1 MILLMNDKELLK
13 KLNNLKTIKPDENF
27 KKNYR
32 EILRSQIY
40 AGQTINKSE
49 SNLEI
54 ILENIMPGKIFLNMI
69 KPVWAAS
76 LVSVLILVIGVGGVY
91 ASKNSK
97 PGDSLYIAKIIS
109 EKAQFA
115 ITFDEK
121 DKAKLGLQFAT
132 NRAKEITQILE
143 ESKES
148 EDKKDAKVEQLTQNF
163 KKEISQV
170 KNRLT
175 IIKAAEIQIAQN
187 KEEEPEIFGAN
198 LGKDDQ
204 RIEISEPATPAGG
217 QVKPIIKEE
226 ILIQS
231 AESQA
236 EPVATTTQENLKTP
250 DKALEEAEQM
260 FDEKDYDG
268 TINKIEE
275 VKQIIDQETDNSENG
290 EVKGVSET
298 ATSTQ

>member
-1 MILLMNDKELLK
+1 MNDKELLK